1 MQAAE
6 RRRLRAQA
14 HSLRPVVLVGAA
26 GLTDAVLAE
35 IDGALTA
42 HELIKIRLRLE
53 EREQR
58 EAAAA
63 RIAERL
69 GAAQVQRVGHVF
81 TYYRPRPE

>member
-63 RIAERL
+63 QIAERL
-69 GAAQVQRVGHVF
+69 GATQVQRVGHVF

>member
-14 HSLRPVVLVGAA
+14 HSLRPVVLVGVA
-26 GLTDAVLAE
+26 GVTAAVLAE
-35 IDGALTA
+35 IDHALAA

-53 EREQR
+53 AREQR
-58 EAAAA
+58 EAAA
-63 RIAERL
+63 RQIAEEL
-69 GAAQVQRVGHVF
+69 NAVQVQRVGHVF